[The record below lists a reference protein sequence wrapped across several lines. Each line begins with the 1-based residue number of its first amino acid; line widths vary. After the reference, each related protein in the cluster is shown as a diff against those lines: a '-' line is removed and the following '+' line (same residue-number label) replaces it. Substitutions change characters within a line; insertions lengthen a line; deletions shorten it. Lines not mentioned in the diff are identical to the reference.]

1 MQMCQMQGTAHTH
14 AKGQGRLLG
23 LRNGP
28 TACGC
33 CLPHHTHTKKTAE
46 TNTQAWG
53 NSLEGRFYPNELKNL
68 PVHRLVNED
77 REYEVLGAITSG

>member
-1 MQMCQMQGTAHTH
+1 MCPMQGTAHAH
-14 AKGQGRLLG
+14 AKGQGRPLG
-23 LRNGP
+23 LRSGP

-46 TNTQAWG
+46 TNIQTWG
-53 NSLEGRFYPNELKNL
+53 NSLEGRFHPHELKKM
-68 PVHRLVNED
+68 PIHRLVNED